1 MQERGASKRITAWLL
16 TLGWLADTLGCLK
29 EKQPRWQKSGPRL
42 QVFKLELYKSY
53 CLPSAPLDP
62 QLFIAFSPP
71 GPARALESFHSG
83 GVINT

>member
-42 QVFKLELYKSY
+42 QGETGSY
-53 CLPSAPLDP
+53 NRDIHRTVPLKAECY
-62 QLFIAFSPP
+62 L
-71 GPARALESFHSG
+71 
-83 GVINT
+83 